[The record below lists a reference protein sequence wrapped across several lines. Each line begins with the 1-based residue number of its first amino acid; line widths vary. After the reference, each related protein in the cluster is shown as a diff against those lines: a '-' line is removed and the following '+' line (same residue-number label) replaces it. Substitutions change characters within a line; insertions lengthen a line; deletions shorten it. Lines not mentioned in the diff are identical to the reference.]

1 MIHFIYRFLA
11 SLLLLGISVLAQAQ
25 DNWGNTEYRGKPW
38 VKNISIPYSIEKGL
52 QNKHLTVSSSHGIYW
67 KNDKH
72 EWGWQRPP
80 LYGTTEDLFTQTIVV
95 PFLIPM
101 LERAGA
107 IVYSP
112 RERDWQKNEIIVD
125 NDTKELGYSEENGQW
140 NWQLGEYVGF
150 ANPKQIYVDEENPF
164 IMGSARVCGTVNH
177 KSNESLAIWNPEIP
191 EKGKYAVYVTYQ
203 SFLES
208 ANDALYTVYHAG
220 GTTEFHVNQGIGGG
234 TWTYLGTFEFNAG
247 KTPEGKVTLSNYTTG
262 NGGVVVADAVRFG
275 GGMGN
280 IGRGENHTTSG
291 MPRYLEGARYSTQWA
306 GFPYDAYSSYKGERD
321 YNDDINSRSFAT
333 NHLNGGSIFNPDT
346 MGLRVPIE
354 MQFSVHSDAGYTEDN
369 SWVGSMTICSTEND
383 SLTNYPGGISRQA
396 SKNLATKLLLG
407 LTRDLN
413 NEYELNWTGR
423 EIRDRN
429 YSESKRAVV
438 PSVIFETLS
447 HQNFAD
453 IKLGHDPNFKF
464 TAARSMY
471 KSITRFINEVHQKE
485 TVIAPLPIHAFA
497 IQFGKMPHEVKLSW
511 EPTNDKSESSAVPNA
526 FVIYTRIE
534 NGGFDNGRV
543 VKGNHINLSLTP
555 GLIYSFKITAINQG
569 GESMDSEILT
579 AYIAN
584 NASADRRILIVN
596 GFERLSGPQPI
607 DTETLLGFDINS
619 DIGVP
624 YKYTPGYCGA
634 QIIFDRTK
642 LGDETKEGC
651 GYSGNELEGKLIA
664 GNTFDY
670 PYIHGTAI
678 AANGNYSFVSCSKEA
693 VEKGLIDLKQYSM
706 MDLIFGLQKNDGWSL
721 KPYKTFTPELMSKIQ
736 TYLQNGGNL
745 LVSGSFIA
753 SDMKTIEEQKFI
765 INYLKYSLDEPL
777 LPTQEEQSF
786 INGCG
791 MKIYIPRK
799 LNEQQYAVQMAD
811 CLRPEGTSFPAFAYN
826 ENSRC
831 AGIAYQGRDYHL
843 MAMGF
848 PFESIC
854 NEQDRSKIMG
864 AILQFLLK

>member
-11 SLLLLGISVLAQAQ
+11 SLLLLGISVLTQAQ
-25 DNWGNTEYRGKPW
+25 DYWGSTEYKGKPW
-38 VKNISIPYSIEKGL
+38 VKNISHPYSIEKGL
-52 QNKHLTVSSSHGIYW
+52 QNKHLTISSSHGIYW
-67 KNDKH
+67 KNDKQ
-72 EWGWQRPP
+72 EWSWQRPP

-125 NDTKELGYSEENGQW
+125 NDSKESGYLEIDGQRH
-140 NWQLGEYVGF
+140 WQLGEYVGF
-150 ANPKQIYVDEENPF
+150 ANPQKIYVDEENPF
-164 IMGSARVCGTVNH
+164 IMGSARVCGTINQ
-177 KSNESLAIWNPEIP
+177 KSHESLATWNPEIP

-208 ANDALYTVYHAG
+208 ADDALYTVYHAG
-220 GTTEFHVNQGIGGG
+220 GVTEFHINQGIGGG

-247 KTPEGKVTLSNYTTG
+247 SNGKVTLSNYTKG
-262 NGGVVVADAVRFG
+262 KGGVVVADAVRFG

-280 IGRGENHTTSG
+280 IGRGEHNTTSG
-291 MPRYLEGARYSTQWA
+291 MPRYLEGARYSTHWA
-306 GFPYDAYSSYKGERD
+306 GFPYDTYSFYKGERD

-354 MQFSVHSDAGYTEDN
+354 LQFSVHSDAGYTDDN

-396 SKNLATKLLLG
+396 SKNLATKLLFG

-413 NEYELNWTGR
+413 NEYKLNWTGR

-447 HQNFAD
+447 HQNYAD

-485 TVIAPLPIHAFA
+485 TIIAPLPIHAFA
-497 IQFGKMPHEVKLSW
+497 IQFDKMDHEVKLSW
-511 EPTNDKSESSAVPNA
+511 KPTIDASELTAAPDA
-526 FVIYTRIE
+526 YVIYTRLG
-534 NGGFDNGRV
+534 NGGFDNGRLV
-543 VKGNHINLSLTP
+543 MENSIKLSLTP
-555 GLIYSFKITAINQG
+555 GLIYSFKITAINKG

-579 AYIAN
+579 AYIAKEGAMN
-584 NASADRRILIVN
+584 KRILIVN
-596 GFERLSGPQPI
+596 GFERLSGPKPI
-607 DTETLLGFDINS
+607 DSESLLGFDINT

-624 YKYTPGYCGA
+624 YMYTPGYCGA
-634 QIIFDRTK
+634 QIIFDRTR

-664 GNTFDY
+664 GNIFDY
-670 PYIHGTAI
+670 PLVHGNAI
-678 AANGNYSFVSCSKEA
+678 ASNGNYSFVSCSKEA
-693 VEKGLIDLKQYSM
+693 VEKDYIDLKHYSM
-706 MDLIFGLQKNDGWSL
+706 VDLIFGLQKNDGWSL
-721 KPYKTFTPELMSKIQ
+721 KQYKTFTPELIKKIQ
-736 TYLQNGGNL
+736 SYLQNGGNI
-745 LVSGSFIA
+745 LVSGAFIA
-753 SDMKTIEEQKFI
+753 SDMQTIEEQKFT
-765 INYLKYSLDEPL
+765 INYLKYSLDETL
-777 LPTQEEQSF
+777 LPSTDEQSS

-799 LNEQQYAVQMAD
+799 LNEQQYAVQTAD
-811 CLRPEGTSFPAFAYN
+811 CLRPTNSAFPAFAYN
-826 ENSRC
+826 ENNRC
-831 AGIAYQGRDYHL
+831 AGIAYEGKDYNL

-854 NEQDRSKIMG
+854 DEQNRSKIMG